1 MESID
6 FYYKGI
12 EEFNKKN
19 YLSAIEYFKISG
31 SLENHYKTYEMLFQ
45 CWKAVSNM
53 NEAYDYIKKAYVL
66 NSANDKVAYEYA
78 ETSVQFGDKES
89 AQKVLTEILKRNPT
103 YKKAKQ
109 LLDLI

>member
-12 EEFNKKN
+12 EEFSNGN
-19 YLSAIEYFKISG
+19 YLSAIEYFKISD
-31 SLENHYKTYEMLFQ
+31 SLESHYKTYEMLFQ
-45 CWKAVSNM
+45 CWKAISNM
-53 NEAYDYIKKAYVL
+53 NKAYDCIKKAYVL

-78 ETSVQFGDKES
+78 EISVQFGDKES